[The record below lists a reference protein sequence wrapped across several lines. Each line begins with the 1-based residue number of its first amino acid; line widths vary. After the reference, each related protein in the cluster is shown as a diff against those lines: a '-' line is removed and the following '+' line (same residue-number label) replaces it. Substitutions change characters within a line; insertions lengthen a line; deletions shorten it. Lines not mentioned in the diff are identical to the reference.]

1 MRMPSLPRFAS
12 AKRSFRYRLI
22 VSFCIL
28 SIMPVIVIQVVSY
41 YNTADKLQK
50 KIDALENVNLVQT
63 LKTIRTKMDFY
74 EDLLHQMYTDDR
86 IIDLVNRVND
96 GENEEFYSGQL
107 RRALHAYAYA
117 MPYVQ
122 SLVVLTSSGRMVF
135 DDLLTGYNTKTS
147 WLDVAGGQPSQL
159 FQSVIEGNE
168 TRVLPTQ
175 LASFYASK
183 KYYLFH
189 LAHRL
194 IDYKDI
200 RIKNGVIILS
210 VDERMLGEICD
221 ERLDPAAGGTVED
234 AVFILASDG
243 TVVSHPD
250 KSLLGTRL
258 SLPADPLGRGNAIKR
273 MAAGGG
279 PGAQRL
285 SLYELQDAK
294 TGWSIIAARNQS
306 VMYQEIASQQRIAI
320 IVILSS
326 VAVLLAIIFLITRRL
341 TRSIG
346 VVVAA
351 MNAAAAG
358 DLSAR
363 IVNDA
368 AMPLEID
375 EIAANF
381 NTMIAKLGAL
391 LEEVQTA
398 SAKQRNAEIAAL
410 EAQVNPH
417 FLYNTLDM
425 INWMAIDRNEF
436 EISNAIGTLAEIF
449 RYGIDNSNGIVEIE
463 QEVAWLRNYVSLQ
476 QTRVKG
482 SFEFTLDLDPAAR
495 ACHVHKLLF
504 QPFVENAIH
513 HGLRGVEGKRALAVS
528 ITREDARIRIVI
540 ADNGKGISETAL
552 RDLENGTAPEEG
564 GKGHV
569 GMRAAIARI
578 KMYYGNETRV
588 EVEGAPGGGTLVRI
602 DVPAAFPGERR

>member
-1 MRMPSLPRFAS
+1 MRIPSLLRFVS

-28 SIMPVIVIQVVSY
+28 SIMPVIVLQVVSY
-41 YNTADKLQK
+41 YTTADKLQK
-50 KIDALENVNLVQT
+50 KIDVLENVNLVQT
-63 LKTIRTKMDFY
+63 RKTIRTKLDFY

-86 IIDLVNRVND
+86 IIELVNKVND

-107 RRALHAYAYA
+107 RRALHSYAYA

-122 SLVVLTSSGRMVF
+122 SIVVLTSSGRMVF
-135 DDLLTGYNTKTS
+135 DDLLTGYNTKIS
-147 WLDVAGGQPSQL
+147 WLDIAGGQPSRLYQL
-159 FQSVIEGNE
+159 VIEGNE
-168 TRVLPTQ
+168 TRVFPTQ
-175 LASFYASK
+175 LASFSAPK

-200 RIKNGVIILS
+200 WTKNGVIILS

-221 ERLDPAAGGTVED
+221 ERPDPAPGGTVED
-234 AVFILASDG
+234 SVFILARDG

-250 KSLLGTRL
+250 KSFVGTRL
-258 SLPADPLGRGNAIKR
+258 DLPADPLLRRGAIKR
-273 MAAGGG
+273 MVSGGG
-279 PGAQRL
+279 PSPKRL
-285 SLYELQDAK
+285 TLYELQDAK

-306 VMYQEIASQQRIAI
+306 VMYQEISSQQRITI

-326 VAVLLAIIFLITRRL
+326 VAVLFAIIFLITGRL

-363 IVNDA
+363 IVNDT

-381 NTMIAKLGAL
+381 NIMIAKLGAL

-398 SAKQRNAEIAAL
+398 STKQRNAEIAAL

-417 FLYNTLDM
+417 FLYNTLDT

-436 EISNAIGTLAEIF
+436 EISNAISTLAEIF

-476 QTRVKG
+476 QTRAKG
-482 SFEFTLDLDPAAR
+482 SFEFRLDLDPAAR
-495 ACHVHKLLF
+495 ACHIHKLLF
-504 QPFVENAIH
+504 QPFVENAIL
-513 HGLRGVEGKRALAVS
+513 HGFRGVEGRRELAVS
-528 ITREDARIRIVI
+528 IAREDARVRIVI

-552 RDLENGTAPEEG
+552 RDLDNGTGQEDG
-564 GKGHV
+564 GKGHI

-578 KMYYGNETRV
+578 KMYYGSETRV
-588 EVEGAPGGGTLVRI
+588 EVEGAPGRGTRVRI
-602 DVPAAFPGERR
+602 DLPAA

>member
-1 MRMPSLPRFAS
+1 MRMPSLLRFMS

-28 SIMPVIVIQVVSY
+28 SIMPVIVIQIVSY
-41 YNTADKLQK
+41 YNTADKLQN

-63 LKTIRTKMDFY
+63 RKTIRTKLDFY
-74 EDLLHQMYTDDR
+74 EDLLHQMYTDDHV
-86 IIDLVNRVND
+86 IDLVNKVND
-96 GENEEFYSGQL
+96 GENQEFYSGQL
-107 RRALHAYAYA
+107 RRALHSYAYA

-122 SLVVLTSSGRMVF
+122 SIVVLASSGRMVF

-147 WLDVAGGQPSQL
+147 WLDIAGGQPSRL
-159 FQSVIEGNE
+159 YQSVIEGNE
-168 TRVLPTQ
+168 TRVFPTQ
-175 LASFYASK
+175 LASFSTPK

-200 RIKNGVIILS
+200 WTKNGVVILS

-221 ERLDPAAGGTVED
+221 ERLDPASGGTVED
-234 AVFILASDG
+234 SVFILARDG

-250 KSLLGTRL
+250 KSLVGTRL
-258 SLPADPLGRGNAIKR
+258 DLPADSLLRRDAIKR
-273 MAAGGG
+273 MVSGGSG
-279 PGAQRL
+279 PGSKRL

-306 VMYQEIASQQRIAI
+306 VMYQEVSSQQRITI

-326 VAVLLAIIFLITRRL
+326 VAVLFAIIFLTTGRL

-358 DLSAR
+358 DLSGR
-363 IVNDA
+363 IENDKE
-368 AMPLEID
+368 MPLEID

-381 NTMIAKLGAL
+381 NIMIAKLGAL

-398 SAKQRNAEIAAL
+398 STKQRNAEIAAL

-425 INWMAIDRNEF
+425 VNWIAIDRNEF
-436 EISNAIGTLAEIF
+436 EISNAIGMLAEIF

-463 QEVAWLRNYVSLQ
+463 QEVAWLRNYISLQ
-476 QTRVKG
+476 QTRLKG
-482 SFEFTLDLDPAAR
+482 SFEFKLDLDPAAR
-495 ACHVHKLLF
+495 ACHIHKLLF
-504 QPFVENAIH
+504 QPFVENAIL
-513 HGLRGVEGKRALAVS
+513 HGFRGVEGKRELVVS
-528 ITREDARIRIVI
+528 IAREDARVRIVI

-552 RDLENGTAPEEG
+552 RDLDSGTVQEPS
-564 GKGHV
+564 GKGHI

-588 EVEGAPGGGTLVRI
+588 EVEGAPGGGTRVRI
-602 DVPAAFPGERR
+602 DVPAA